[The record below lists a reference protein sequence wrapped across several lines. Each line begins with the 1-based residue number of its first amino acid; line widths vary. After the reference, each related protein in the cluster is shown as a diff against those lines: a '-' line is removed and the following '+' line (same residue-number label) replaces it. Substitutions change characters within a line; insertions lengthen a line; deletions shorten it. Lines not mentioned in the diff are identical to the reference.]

1 MDHEKGNTL
10 KVYIKQY
17 LNRYKGCFA
26 LVAGIMIFY
35 IFTLYLC
42 GVSAADIRYFAGLEI
57 VFLVVSAVFCGIRY
71 WYRMRTVKRQ
81 IRDYMQG
88 MQTLSD
94 TEDALEEVY
103 MDALEQLQNKR
114 QEEKGAYRNQQRE
127 MEEYYALWVHQIK
140 TPISAM
146 HLLIQSFEEQAMEFE
161 EHAEETLDFL
171 NEMKMK
177 IFQTEEYVGMVLS
190 YLRMEDMGNDL
201 KFQWYPI
208 GDIMRQA
215 VRKYSQIF
223 ILKKIHLNFQDSRQ
237 MVLTDEKWLLFVIEQ
252 ILSNALK
259 YTSSDEVRPPKAGS
273 ISLYIKG
280 TELVVEDTGIGI
292 APEDLPRIFERGF
305 TGYNGREHQKS
316 TGIGLYLCKTIIQK
330 LGHSIRAESRVG
342 VGTKI
347 YISLEREDVKFE

>member
-1 MDHEKGNTL
+1 MRLLISYLKEKLPVIGVYAVMLVIFCILLWL
-10 KVYIKQY
+10 KEVPFDVIGYGAELSAIWLLFVGA
-17 LNRYKGCFA
+17 LNFWFYRKRYQS
-26 LVAGIMIFY
+26 L
-35 IFTLYLC
+35 LDL
-42 GVSAADIRYFAGLEI
+42 SAALPHELKEFPDPKSRIEAEYQEITETIFA
-57 VFLVVSAVFCGIRY
+57 
-71 WYRMRTVKRQ
+71 W
-81 IRDYMQG
+81 
-88 MQTLSD
+88 
-94 TEDALEEVY
+94 
-103 MDALEQLQNKR
+103 
-114 QEEKGAYRNQQRE
+114 RE
-127 MEEYYALWVHQIK
+127 MLENEVLLSKKDASDYYSLWVHQIK

-190 YLRMEDMGNDL
+190 
-201 KFQWYPI
+201 
-208 GDIMRQA
+208 
-215 VRKYSQIF
+215 
-223 ILKKIHLNFQDSRQ
+223 
-237 MVLTDEKWLLFVIEQ
+237 
-252 ILSNALK
+252 NALK
-259 YTSSDEVRPPKAGS
+259 YTSSDEIRPPKAQGMGS
-273 ISLYIKG
+273 PDGDTEKGCISIYIKG

-330 LGHSIRAESRVG
+330 LGHSIRAQSRVG